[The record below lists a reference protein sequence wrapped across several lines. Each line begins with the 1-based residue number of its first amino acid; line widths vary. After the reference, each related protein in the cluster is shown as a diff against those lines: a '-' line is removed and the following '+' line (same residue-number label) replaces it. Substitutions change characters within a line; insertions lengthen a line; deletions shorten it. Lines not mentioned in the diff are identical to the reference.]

1 MGCVTF
7 SVALKLLYK
16 NSWRRLPSIR
26 WLRNKSRYLQSIVSK
41 IRIFENVVHL
51 CVSLVLEFDYYCC
64 LSEKSRWNEQNQS
77 EYHILILYFWV
88 VTHNTSPQVKILK
101 NWITFERMDGF
112 RWVFFWNSLVFHVE
126 NEFLSKNGVTWKEST
141 GGIFLWSYFVVFG
154 V

>member
-1 MGCVTF
+1 MFHTTQELV
-7 SVALKLLYK
+7 LYDMCRYK
-16 NSWRRLPSIR
+16 YLW
-26 WLRNKSRYLQSIVSK
+26 NKEVVSK

-88 VTHNTSPQVKILK
+88 VTHNRSKQVKILK

-112 RWVFFWNSLVFHVE
+112 RWVFFWNSLFFWVE
-126 NEFLSKNGVTWKEST
+126 NEFLSKNGVEHEEST
-141 GGIFLWSYFVVFG
+141 GGISLWSYFTDFG
-154 V
+154 P